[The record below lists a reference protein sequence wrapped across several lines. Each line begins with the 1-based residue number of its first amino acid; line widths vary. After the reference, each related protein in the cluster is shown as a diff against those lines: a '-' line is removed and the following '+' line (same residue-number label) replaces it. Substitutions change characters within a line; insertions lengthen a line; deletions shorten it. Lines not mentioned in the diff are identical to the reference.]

1 MVVSAELRLRYSTG
15 PSMKNPFRSLRL
27 RLGAFAEKSLDASRS
42 PLLRRLH
49 ELEQQAKEQG
59 RCLEVFTFMEWIRH
73 APVSSTPLI
82 SVVLPTRDRR
92 DRLERAIASV
102 TRQTYPNWQLVVVDD
117 GSVDAT
123 PEFLAGLDDER
134 IRSVRARG
142 LGACAARNIALG
154 LAAGE
159 IIAYLDDDNTFH
171 EEWLKSVAWGFAQ
184 SPEASV
190 FYGAFI
196 VDNPSRNRKK
206 DWLPRLYFRDY
217 DHQGLAR
224 NNIADMGC
232 IAHRAGLA
240 EARFD
245 ESLREMGDWDLFL
258 RLTKEAPPLP
268 LPAIA
273 CYYTTDAPNR
283 SSYGPTHATDK
294 ARVREKNKR

>member
-1 MVVSAELRLRYSTG
+1 
-15 PSMKNPFRSLRL
+15 MKNLLRSLRL

-49 ELEQQAKEQG
+49 ELEQKAGEQG
-59 RCLEVFTFMEWIRH
+59 RCLQVFTFMEWIRH
-73 APVSSTPLI
+73 ATVSTVPLI

-102 TRQTYPNWQLVVVDD
+102 VRQTYPNWQLVVVDD
-117 GSVDAT
+117 GSVDTT
-123 PEFLAGLDDER
+123 PEFLARLDDAR
-134 IRSVRARG
+134 IRCVRARG
-142 LGACAARNIALG
+142 LGICAARNVALG
-154 LAAGE
+154 LTAGE

-171 EEWLKSVAWGFAQ
+171 EEWLKSVVWGFTQ
-184 SPEASV
+184 RPETSV
-190 FYGAFI
+190 LYGAFI

-206 DWLPRLYFRDY
+206 DWLPKLYFRDY
-217 DHQGLAR
+217 DYQGLAR

-240 EARFD
+240 EAHFD

>member
-1 MVVSAELRLRYSTG
+1 MLRGDYFHGVDPTCERIQYALDLRRSTD
-15 PSMKNPFRSLRL
+15 PRSTRSVGTRH
-27 RLGAFAEKSLDASRS
+27 RLGHAPNLSELATRGGRRWQCRYDAGISPSLDD
-42 PLLRRLH
+42 
-49 ELEQQAKEQG
+49 K
-59 RCLEVFTFMEWIRH
+59 
-73 APVSSTPLI
+73 
-82 SVVLPTRDRR
+82 
-92 DRLERAIASV
+92 
-102 TRQTYPNWQLVVVDD
+102 
-117 GSVDAT
+117 
-123 PEFLAGLDDER
+123 R
-134 IRSVRARG
+134 IRCVRAGG

-159 IIAYLDDDNTFH
+159 IIAYLDDDNVLH

-184 SPEASV
+184 SQASV
-190 FYGAFI
+190 LYGAFI

-206 DWLPRLYFRDY
+206 DWLPKLYFRDY

-240 EARFD
+240 EAHFD

-273 CYYTTDAPNR
+273 CYYSTDAPNR
-283 SSYGPTHATDK
+283 SSYGPTHAADK

>member
-1 MVVSAELRLRYSTG
+1 
-15 PSMKNPFRSLRL
+15 MKNPFRSLRL
-27 RLGAFAEKSLDASRS
+27 RLGTFAEKSLDASGS

-73 APVSSTPLI
+73 APVSSMPLI

-92 DRLERAIASV
+92 DRLERAIDSV

-123 PEFLAGLDDER
+123 PEFLACLDDKR

-171 EEWLKSVAWGFAQ
+171 EEWLKSLAWGFAQ

-190 FYGAFI
+190 LYGAFI

-217 DHQGLAR
+217 DHEGLAQQHCR
-224 NNIADMGC
+224 HGL
-232 IAHRAGLA
+232 HRPSRGTSRGAF
-240 EARFD
+240 RR
-245 ESLREMGDWDLFL
+245 SLREMGDWDLFL

>member
-1 MVVSAELRLRYSTG
+1 
-15 PSMKNPFRSLRL
+15 MKNPLRTLRL

-49 ELEQQAKEQG
+49 GLEQQAGEQG
-59 RCLEVFTFMEWIRH
+59 RCLEVFTFMKWIRH
-73 APVSSTPLI
+73 ATIATTPLI

-92 DRLERAIASV
+92 ERLERAIASV
-102 TRQTYPNWQLVVVDD
+102 VCQTYSNWQLVVVDD
-117 GSVDAT
+117 GSVDT
-123 PEFLAGLDDER
+123 TSDFLARLDDTR
-134 IRSVRARG
+134 IRCVRAGG
-142 LGACAARNIALG
+142 LGICAARNIALG
-154 LAAGE
+154 LTAGE

-184 SPEASV
+184 RPETSV
-190 FYGAFI
+190 LYGAFI

-206 DWLPRLYFRDY
+206 DWLPKLYFRDY

-240 EARFD
+240 EAHFD

-258 RLTKEAPPLP
+258 RLTKDAPPLP

-283 SSYGPTHATDK
+283 SSFGPTHATDK
-294 ARVREKNKR
+294 ARVRQKNKR

>member
-1 MVVSAELRLRYSTG
+1 
-15 PSMKNPFRSLRL
+15 
-27 RLGAFAEKSLDASRS
+27 
-42 PLLRRLH
+42 
-49 ELEQQAKEQG
+49 
-59 RCLEVFTFMEWIRH
+59 LEVFTFMKWIRH
-73 APVSSTPLI
+73 ATIATTPLI

-102 TRQTYPNWQLVVVDD
+102 VRQTYSNWQLVVVDD
-117 GSVDAT
+117 GSVDT
-123 PEFLAGLDDER
+123 TSDFLARLDDTR
-134 IRSVRARG
+134 IRCVRAGG
-142 LGACAARNIALG
+142 LGICAARNVALG
-154 LAAGE
+154 LTAGD

-171 EEWLKSVAWGFAQ
+171 EEWLKSVAWGFTQ
-184 SPEASV
+184 RPETFV
-190 FYGAFI
+190 LYGAFI

-206 DWLPRLYFRDY
+206 DWLPKLYFRDY

-240 EARFD
+240 EAHFD

-258 RLTKEAPPLP
+258 RLTKDAPPLP

-283 SSYGPTHATDK
+283 SSFGPTHATDK
-294 ARVREKNKR
+294 ARVRQKNKR

>member
-1 MVVSAELRLRYSTG
+1 
-15 PSMKNPFRSLRL
+15 
-27 RLGAFAEKSLDASRS
+27 
-42 PLLRRLH
+42 
-49 ELEQQAKEQG
+49 
-59 RCLEVFTFMEWIRH
+59 MEWIRH
-73 APVSSTPLI
+73 APISSMPLI

-102 TRQTYPNWQLVVVDD
+102 MRQTYPNWQLVVVDD

-123 PEFLAGLDDER
+123 PEFLACLDDKR

-142 LGACAARNIALG
+142 PRRLAARNIALD

-159 IIAYLDDDNTFH
+159 IIAYLDDDNILH

-184 SPEASV
+184 RPEAGSST
-190 FYGAFI
+190 G
-196 VDNPSRNRKK
+196 PSSSTIRRANRKK
-206 DWLPRLYFRDY
+206 ERLPKLYFRDY
-217 DHQGLAR
+217 DHHGLAR

-232 IAHRAGLA
+232 IVHRAGLA
-240 EARFD
+240 EAHFD

-258 RLTKEAPPLP
+258 RLTREAPPLP

-283 SSYGPTHATDK
+283 SSYGPTHARTRRACGRRTGDEG
-294 ARVREKNKR
+294 ANRAVVVVGLDACDAGVAEGFAASGHLPTWAAC